1 MLSKSD
7 KASNRLR
14 RKRRI
19 RKKITGTAAR
29 PRLTVFR
36 SNAGIYAQLIDDID
50 GRTVA
55 AAGSN
60 DKEKRSE
67 FAELDKTAQAKEV
80 GKLLAERAKEKGI
93 EQVVF
98 DRNGFIYHGRVA
110 AVAEG
115 AREAG
120 LQF

>member
-1 MLSKSD
+1 MLKKSKLESG
-7 KASNRLR
+7 RFR
-14 RKRRI
+14 RKRRV
-19 RKKITGTAAR
+19 RKKIFGTLER
-29 PRLTVFR
+29 PRLTVYK
-36 SNAGIYAQLIDDID
+36 SNQGIYVQLIDDLE
-50 GRTVA
+50 GRTLA
-55 AAGSN
+55 AAGYN
-60 DKEKRSE
+60 DKEKRAE
-67 FAELDKTAQAKEV
+67 FADLDKTDQAKAV

-93 EQVVF
+93 EKVVF